1 LANQDNGDKSNGLL
15 TTGDM
20 ARLSGNTLRTVRF
33 YEAEGLISAMDRE
46 GASHRRFTED
56 ELARLRTI
64 SDLRASGLSLA
75 RIKTLIAL
83 KSNFEEP
90 TPAASRLGEELL
102 DQIAELDRRI
112 GVLERVRSELS
123 ATVAALNRCRE
134 CNQPNFPEGCHDC
147 AVVNRPECKGAT
159 NLLWRWRH

>member
-1 LANQDNGDKSNGLL
+1 MANQETEEKSNGLL

-56 ELARLRTI
+56 ELMRLRTI
-64 SDLRASGLSLA
+64 TDLRASGLSLA

-83 KSNFEEP
+83 KSQFGQPN
-90 TPAASRLGEELL
+90 PAAGRLGEELL

-112 GVLERVRSELS
+112 NVLERVRSELN

-134 CNQPNFPEGCHDC
+134 CDAPNFPHGCDTC
-147 AVVNRPECKGAT
+147 AVVNRPECRGAT
-159 NLLWRWRH
+159 NLLWRH